1 MNRGKL
7 GRGRNGKDGGNK
19 EGYGK
24 RYVDQDIIEK
34 WDNEAMEKMKD
45 MDSDEDKAEVEA
57 FLKLSPEEKMKMM
70 NGDKE
75 KYNKVA
81 DSFAIEEFLELDFVA
96 NMEEELECS
105 GFCKTALFYWE

>member
-7 GRGRNGKDGGNK
+7 GRGRNGNDGGNK
-19 EGYGK
+19 AGYGN

-57 FLKLSPEEKMKMM
+57 FLKLSPEEKMKMK
-70 NGDKE
+70 NGEKE

-96 NMEEELECS
+96 HMEEELECS